1 MQKSTVIK
9 KLDERLQEASE
20 TYPIASDWAYTLS
33 LWQAIDKYYTDT
45 KDVSE
50 SFTALVAG
58 KYCYAQRERVVFS
71 DDDSV
76 GISHDYS
83 TPKFS
88 DVFYKWE
95 WLDKPLVVA
104 METDVVTGGD
114 VVAAEQPY
122 LDSIIAEVNSARAK
136 EISLIDAERESC
148 WGDSD
153 RLKKLTEERGAV
165 TATPKKEELVKLIYI
180 DAGAKQLIEDNGLDV
195 YIPRAVR

>member
-1 MQKSTVIK
+1 M
-9 KLDERLQEASE
+9 
-20 TYPIASDWAYTLS
+20 
-33 LWQAIDKYYTDT
+33 
-45 KDVSE
+45 
-50 SFTALVAG
+50 
-58 KYCYAQRERVVFS
+58 FS

-76 GISHDYS
+76 GITHDYS

-114 VVAAEQPY
+114 IVAAEQPY

-136 EISLIDAERESC
+136 EISLIDAEREAC
-148 WGDSD
+148 WGGSD
-153 RLKKLTEERGAV
+153 RLKKLTEERGTV

>member
-1 MQKSTVIK
+1 MKKSTVTK

-50 SFTALVAG
+50 SFTALIEG
-58 KYCYAQRERVVFS
+58 MYCYAQRERIVMS
-71 DDDSV
+71 DDAEV
-76 GISHDYS
+76 GITHDYS
-83 TPKFS
+83 TPKFG

-104 METDVVTGGD
+104 METDIVTGD
-114 VVAAEQPY
+114 
-122 LDSIIAEVNSARAK
+122 DIIAESQPYIDDIIAEINGARADEVAK
-136 EISLIDAERESC
+136 LDAEKESYWAC
-148 WGDSD
+148 GD
-153 RLKKLTEERGAV
+153 RLKRLTEDRGTV

-180 DAGAKQLIEDNGLDV
+180 DAGAKQIIEDNGLDV